1 MNGPKVFKAL
11 RAAALAAVAG
21 LLLAGCSGSPL
32 YSDLDE
38 QQANEVTAALQGAGI
53 NAEKAPSPKKQG
65 WEVRVGSQDFPHAMQ
80 VLHERGLPRARY
92 ASMCE
97 VFKKEGF
104 ASSAIEERARYQ
116 CSLEQEIAHTLSQIP
131 GVVDAR
137 VHIALPERDPLG
149 GNEKVSSASVMI
161 FERPGANLRD
171 TETAIKVTVKD
182 CVQGLDDI
190 NKVTVKFIP
199 MNAPTGVDARPRQTG
214 ITPSLSSINP
224 LTVGIAIGVA
234 VLIALVLALPGR
246 LHSRNAAAQAAAA
259 QPRGVWNG

>member
-1 MNGPKVFKAL
+1 MNRAMAFKSL
-11 RAAALAAVAG
+11 RLGMLAALAC
-21 LLLAGCSGSPL
+21 LLLAGCTGAPL

-38 QQANEVTAALQGAGI
+38 QQANEVTAALQAAGI
-53 NAEKAPSPKKQG
+53 GASKAPSPSKQG
-65 WEVRVGSQDFPHAMQ
+65 WEVRVGRNEFPQAMQ
-80 VLHERGLPRARY
+80 VLYDRGLPRARY

-116 CSLEQEIAHTLSQIP
+116 CSLEQEIAHTLSRIP

-149 GNEKVSSASVMI
+149 GDSKVSSASVMI
-161 FERPGANLRD
+161 FERPGADLSNA
-171 TETAIKVTVKD
+171 ETAIKVTVKD
-182 CVQGLDDI
+182 GVQGLDDV

-199 MNAPTGVDARPRQTG
+199 MTAPTGLDVKPRQTG
-214 ITPSLSSINP
+214 ITPALSAIGP
-224 LTVGIAIGVA
+224 LGIGIAIGVV
-234 VLIALVLALPGR
+234 VLIALLLALIGR
-246 LHSRNAAAQAAAA
+246 LRSRAAAQAAA

>member
-1 MNGPKVFKAL
+1 MNRPIGFKSL
-11 RAAALAAVAG
+11 RLAALAALAG
-21 LLLAGCSGSPL
+21 LLLAGCSGAAL

-53 NAEKAPSPKKQG
+53 GAVKAPAASKKG
-65 WEVRVGSQDFPHAMQ
+65 WEVRVGNNDFPHAMQ
-80 VLHERGLPRARY
+80 VLHDRGLPRARY

-97 VFKKEGF
+97 IFKKEGF

-137 VHIALPERDPLG
+137 VHIAMPERDPLG
-149 GNEKVSSASVMI
+149 GDSKVSSASVMI
-161 FERPGANLRD
+161 FERPGADLRD

-182 CVQGLDDI
+182 GVQGLDDV
-190 NKVTVKFIP
+190 NKVTVKFISMTTP
-199 MNAPTGVDARPRQTG
+199 ASIDAKPRSTG
-214 ITPSLSSINP
+214 ITPALSSISP
-224 LTVGIAIGVA
+224 LAIGIAVGVA
-234 VLIALVLALPGR
+234 ILIALLVALLGR
-246 LHSRNAAAQAAAA
+246 LRSRAAAQAAA

>member
-1 MNGPKVFKAL
+1 MNGPKVFEAL

-161 FERPGANLRD
+161 FERPGADLRY

-182 CVQGLDDI
+182 GVQ
-190 NKVTVKFIP
+190 
-199 MNAPTGVDARPRQTG
+199 
-214 ITPSLSSINP
+214 
-224 LTVGIAIGVA
+224 
-234 VLIALVLALPGR
+234 
-246 LHSRNAAAQAAAA
+246 
-259 QPRGVWNG
+259 

>member
-1 MNGPKVFKAL
+1 MNRPIGFKSL
-11 RAAALAAVAG
+11 RLAALAALAG
-21 LLLAGCSGSPL
+21 LLLAGCNGAAL

-53 NAEKAPSPKKQG
+53 GAEKAPAANKKG
-65 WEVRVGSQDFPHAMQ
+65 WEVRVGSNDFPHAMQ
-80 VLHERGLPRARY
+80 VLHDRGLPRARY

-97 VFKKEGF
+97 IFKKEGF

-137 VHIALPERDPLG
+137 VHIAMPERDPLG
-149 GNEKVSSASVMI
+149 GDSKVSSASVMI
-161 FERPGANLRD
+161 FERPGSDLSN

-182 CVQGLDDI
+182 GVQGLDDV
-190 NKVTVKFIP
+190 NKVTVKFIS
-199 MNAPTGVDARPRQTG
+199 MTAPVAVDIKPRATG
-214 ITPSLSSINP
+214 ITPALSSISP
-224 LTVGIAIGVA
+224 LAIGIAVGV
-234 VLIALVLALPGR
+234 VILIALLVALLGR
-246 LHSRNAAAQAAAA
+246 VRSRAAAQAAP

>member
-1 MNGPKVFKAL
+1 MNRPIGFKSL
-11 RAAALAAVAG
+11 RLAALAALAG

-53 NAEKAPSPKKQG
+53 GAEKAPSPKKQG
-65 WEVRVGSQDFPHAMQ
+65 WEVRVGRNEFPQAMQ
-80 VLHERGLPRARY
+80 VLYDRGLPRARY

-116 CSLEQEIAHTLSQIP
+116 CSLEQEIAHTLSRIP

-149 GNEKVSSASVMI
+149 SNEKVSSASVMI
-161 FERPGANLRD
+161 FERPGADLRD
-171 TETAIKVTVKD
+171 AETAIKVTVKD
-182 CVQGLDDI
+182 GVQGLDDV
-190 NKVTVKFIP
+190 NKVTVKFIS
-199 MNAPTGVDARPRQTG
+199 MTAPSGVEVKPRATG
-214 ITPSLSSINP
+214 ITPALSSISP
-224 LTVGIAIGVA
+224 LAVGIAVA
-234 VLIALVLALPGR
+234 VVVVIGLLFALLGR
-246 LHSRNAAAQAAAA
+246 LRNRAAAQAAP

>member
-1 MNGPKVFKAL
+1 MNRPTGFKSL
-11 RAAALAAVAG
+11 RLAALAAIAG
-21 LLLAGCSGSPL
+21 LLLAGCNGSAL

-53 NAEKAPSPKKQG
+53 GAEKAPSPNKKG
-65 WEVRVGSQDFPHAMQ
+65 WEVRVGRNEFPQAMQ
-80 VLHERGLPRARY
+80 VLHDRGLPRARY

-116 CSLEQEIAHTLSQIP
+116 CSLEQEIARTLSQIP

-149 GNEKVSSASVMI
+149 GTEKVSSASVMI
-161 FERPGANLRD
+161 FERPGADLRD

-182 CVQGLDDI
+182 GVQGLDDV
-190 NKVTVKFIP
+190 NKVTVKFISMSP
-199 MNAPTGVDARPRQTG
+199 PAGVDVKPRSTG
-214 ITPSLSSINP
+214 ITPALSSMSP
-224 LTVGIAIGVA
+224 LAIGIAVGA
-234 VLIALVLALPGR
+234 ALLIALLVALLGR
-246 LHSRNAAAQAAAA
+246 LRNRDAAATA
-259 QPRGVWNG
+259 QPQRGVWNG